1 MFHLFYFFELVER
14 SHLIENDLMAT
25 QQQWATG
32 RKRFG
37 SETFSSSKLSGKMSR
52 LKHGD
57 SRRGRQP
64 ISVPGGGT
72 MASFCGS
79 VGFTS
84 GAPWATGRKRFG
96 RETFSS
102 SKLSGK
108 LSRFKHGDSRR
119 GSQPISVPGGGNKAS
134 FGGSV
139 VRHLCYGVIVEET
152 LFSATGWQDSAS
164 DVTSLG
170 IGWLS
175 FRRQE
180 PD

>member
-84 GAPWATGRKRFG
+84 GAPV
-96 RETFSS
+96 
-102 SKLSGK
+102 L
-108 LSRFKHGDSRR
+108 L
-119 GSQPISVPGGGNKAS
+119 
-134 FGGSV
+134 